1 MVLTEENGRG
11 RLQKEKILEHF
22 REMIRIPTVS
32 FAKREDTDREA
43 FQRFRKLIYDLYPA
57 LCSTAEVK
65 EIGDFGLLFRI
76 PGQSDKHPSVLM
88 AHMDVVPAD
97 PSLWDADPFGAEV
110 IDGRIYGRGTLDTKS
125 TLWGILEAAELR
137 AAKGLVPA
145 NDIYLSFGGEEETCG
160 PCCREIVSFL
170 KEKGVR
176 PQFVL
181 DEGGSVIP
189 EGLPGVHVEA
199 AVIGI
204 AEKGTA
210 NYLLELR
217 DKKGGHA
224 SVPPRHT
231 VVGRLSKA
239 AVNIENHPFPA
250 RLSTPVKMMFKELK
264 DEAPLYAKA
273 VFARPELFEK
283 AIVFGSRILGPTVN
297 AMVRTT
303 VAVTFS
309 ESRSEFN
316 VLPQEAS
323 LGVNVRLLEGDTVE
337 SAAKRLKATAG
348 DPDIEVRLVRGTNP
362 SAVAP
367 VDTDEYR
374 MLKEVISEVWKGV
387 ICAPYQMN
395 GGTDARFYSELTE
408 EIYRFS
414 PMIMSK
420 EERASVHGVNE
431 SIAIDNLMRIPV
443 FYLKL
448 MDRI

>member
-1 MVLTEENGRG
+1 MRSREENVRC
-11 RLQKEKILEHF
+11 RLQKEQILKHF

-32 FAKREDTDREA
+32 TAGREDTDREA
-43 FQRFRKLIYDLYPA
+43 FVRFKKLIYDFYPT
-57 LCSTAEVK
+57 LCSTAEVW
-65 EIGDFGLLFRI
+65 EIGDYGLLFRI
-76 PGQSDKHPSVLM
+76 PGRSGGNPSVLM
-88 AHMDVVPAD
+88 AHMDVVAAD
-97 PSLWDADPFGAEV
+97 PGMWDTDPFGAEV

-137 AAKGLVPA
+137 AKNGLVPA
-145 NDIYLSFGGEEETCG
+145 QDVYLSFGGEEETCG
-160 PCCREIVSFL
+160 TCCSEIVSFL
-170 KEKGVR
+170 KERGAR
-176 PQFVL
+176 PHFVL

-189 EGLPGVHVEA
+189 EGLPGVKGQA

-210 NYLLELR
+210 NYLLEIR

-231 VVGRLSKA
+231 IVGKLSKA

-250 RLSTPVKMMFKELK
+250 RLSTPVRLMFKELK

-273 VFARPELFEK
+273 VFSKPELFEK
-283 AIVFGSRILGPTVN
+283 AIVLGSHFLEPSVN

-303 VAVTFS
+303 TAVTFS
-309 ESRSEFN
+309 DSRSEFN

-337 SAAKRLKATAG
+337 SAAQRLKLMAD
-348 DPDIEVRLVRGTNP
+348 DPDINVRCVRGTNP
-362 SAVAP
+362 SPVSP
-367 VDTDEYR
+367 VDSSEFR

-395 GGTDARFYSELTE
+395 GGTDSRFYTELTDR
-408 EIYRFS
+408 IYRFS

-420 EERASVHGVNE
+420 EERASVHGINE
-431 SIAIDNLMRIPV
+431 SIAIDNLMRIPL